1 LTLYNLVGLN
11 PLSGGFAVDLVD
23 PRLSAFPW
31 TEVPSIE
38 IPFNIDE
45 KLCILAEERTF
56 GPDASLLPL
65 ISRKNDARW
74 GVEHARLRIEFS
86 TAWARSDP
94 TIDLIQ
100 VYRML
105 RDRESPEWFDH
116 LLAIDEDDG
125 LGAWGR
131 RLFREVRRTIERYYF
146 MAEQWHYVVATL
158 FVLQAHV
165 ATRLRRVF
173 YLFPAGN
180 FGTGKTEFESRMA
193 ELTGGVV
200 LIDFSPAYLARTL
213 KKGATAI
220 FDEWGDSGNPEQE
233 SSKSALLRVGYK
245 SDAKAYGRIDGKTG
259 QPVEFQVYG
268 PKMVAY
274 RGGLDDALQSR
285 GFPIPTVKPKGES
298 GWQYVID
305 NMYPEMGDLPQ
316 RLASWGAAVCAA
328 YPDERLKEIVFSE
341 PFRVKVK
348 ASVEELGANRDS
360 ELTATA
366 LLVAEMAG
374 VNVVAELQTAS
385 VAKNAAVVDASSDE
399 LADLA
404 AAILAVARF
413 GQRALDAKPGEV
425 RLRQKTVKD
434 TLNER
439 LRRRGDRPIS
449 DRLFK
454 TRRRAIGIE
463 DAWLR
468 TRSGNALTWVV
479 PTAFLEQLAADYPAD
494 RGEGDGSVASDG
506 SVSPQGRGTDPSYPS
521 YPTGGPLPTA
531 APAVAATAFAQA
543 ELEEAE
549 RQTPE
554 RR

>member
-1 LTLYNLVGLN
+1 LTLYRLVWLN
-11 PLSGGFAVDLVD
+11 PLSGGFADDPFD
-23 PRLSAFPW
+23 PRLSAYPW
-31 TEVPSIE
+31 TEAFPVE
-38 IPFNIDE
+38 IPFDVDE
-45 KLCILAEERTF
+45 KLCILAGERIF
-56 GPDASLLPL
+56 GPDASLIPL
-65 ISRKNDARW
+65 LSRRNDPRW
-74 GVEHARLRIEFS
+74 GEEHARLRVTFSAARARPDPATDPIE
-86 TAWARSDP
+86 
-94 TIDLIQ
+94 
-100 VYRML
+100 VYRMI
-105 RDRESPEWFDH
+105 RDRESPEWLDH

-146 MAEQWHYVVATL
+146 MAEPWHYVVATL

-213 KKGATAI
+213 KRGATAI

-245 SDAKAYGRIDGKTG
+245 SEAKAYGRIDGKTG

-285 GFPIPTVKPKGES
+285 GFPIPTVKPKGEN
-298 GWQYVID
+298 GWHFVID

-316 RLASWGAAVCAA
+316 RLTNWGAAVCGA
-328 YPDERLKEIVFSE
+328 YSDKRLKEIVFSE
-341 PFRVKVK
+341 PFRLKVK

-385 VAKNAAVVDASSDE
+385 VAKNAAVMDASGDE

-404 AAILAVARF
+404 AAILSVARS
-413 GQRALDAKPGEV
+413 GQRALDAKPGQV

-439 LRRRGDRPIS
+439 LRRQGDRPIS
-449 DRLFK
+449 DRQFK
-454 TRRRAIGIE
+454 TQRRAIGIE

-479 PTAFLEQLAADYPAD
+479 PTSYLEQLAADYPPD
-494 RGEGDGSVASDG
+494 PGEGDGSVGSDG
-506 SVSPQGRGTDPSYPS
+506 SVSPQGQGTDPSYPS
-521 YPTGGPLPTA
+521 YPTGGPKESGTRI
-531 APAVAATAFAQA
+531 VAGTAFGQA

-549 RQTPE
+549 RPSPE
-554 RR
+554 GR